1 LFYME
6 KSTKYWLGGA
16 ICIFLI
22 NLIFFM
28 FRNEV
33 HETVLLWVVILTP
46 VACLGLYPLTRIL
59 DNQEESHNENE
70 V

>member
-1 LFYME
+1 
-6 KSTKYWLGGA
+6 
-16 ICIFLI
+16 
-22 NLIFFM
+22 M
-28 FRNEV
+28 FRNDV